1 MLLVKK
7 YLNNNKTYKVESKSF
22 PFSFAHAHSPGM
34 PYLSSPHLTSARA
47 NMLSEHIH
55 MHMRMVCVH
64 IILFCLC
71 FIKKYTHK
79 MDMSQKVTKKHRYIN
94 FSYF

>member
-1 MLLVKK
+1 MDIKK
-7 YLNNNKTYKVESKSF
+7 YKLYLIDLDGTIYNGEKEIKYAKEFIEYLNNNKTYKVESKSF

-64 IILFCLC
+64 IILPVF
-71 FIKKYTHK
+71 Y
-79 MDMSQKVTKKHRYIN
+79 
-94 FSYF
+94 